1 MSKAYPNNYRL
12 PAEFEPQEAV
22 WLSWPHNKESCP
34 KTFHRIQDKFGEIA
48 SSISRYERVRIN
60 APMLAHMNI
69 RQEIEKAGPTELRAE
84 LFGKLIVDNGV
95 TKVRL
100 RDIDGEFIG
109 RESGLSSPVPGK
121 DGVFYVGK
129 PIDKTKVKGDDWQAP
144 EKDAKMRDLEQSV
157 KEAQENCDK
166 NFDGCKK

>member
-1 MSKAYPNNYRL
+1 MSKAYPKNYRL

-69 RQEIEKAGPTELRAE
+69 RLSIADNEGDLSQ
-84 LFGKLIVDNGV
+84 VDIYENLTNECARLVAKHKVHMAHDVPKGVDALKRIANGERLPVAYTGNVSTAARRLGLV
-95 TKVRL
+95 TR
-100 RDIDGEFIG
+100 
-109 RESGLSSPVPGK
+109 
-121 DGVFYVGK
+121 
-129 PIDKTKVKGDDWQAP
+129 
-144 EKDAKMRDLEQSV
+144 
-157 KEAQENCDK
+157 
-166 NFDGCKK
+166 